1 MEILEKVLLAQD
13 FDESSKNV
21 TNAAIELGKV
31 FHSKIVPIHV
41 IPDDIIN
48 DKVKNL
54 VRQAVVSKLEETVKH
69 IEAQGIEVDQPILQ
83 NGPAYEV
90 IVKTGASINT
100 NLILTGSGENRK
112 EALFQLGTTTERII
126 QNSEKPVFV
135 VKENVP
141 LNVKTILCPVDFSD
155 ASKRALHNAII
166 MARRFNAKLIV
177 FSVCELQTTSWFSS
191 KEELEKE
198 NNIRCEQHQ
207 KEFNT
212 FIKLFNLTD
221 LDYSLETAKGI
232 PADEILA
239 CIENKGID
247 LLVMGTA
254 GRTGLN
260 RLVMGSVTEKVI
272 REVPCSFLTLKSEDV
287 INLQLQTDIKDFEML
302 YEAGSQLDK
311 DGFYE
316 EAIEQFKA
324 CLSINIMHVPA
335 YEAIAKV
342 FDKLNAPE
350 KAKLYRKS
358 AREIKDRIWYSK
370 IEDEVRKLRGS

>member
-13 FDESSKNV
+13 FEESSKNV
-21 TNAAIELGKV
+21 TNAAIELAKV

-54 VRQAVVSKLEETVKH
+54 VRQAVVSKLDETVKR

-83 NGPAYEV
+83 NGTAYEV

-155 ASKRALHNAII
+155 ASKRALNNAII
-166 MARRFNAKLIV
+166 MARRFNAKLII

-198 NNIRCEQHQ
+198 NSIRCEQHQ
-207 KEFNT
+207 EEFNT
-212 FIKLFNLTD
+212 FTNPFNLKD
-221 LDYSLETAKGI
+221 LDYSIETARGI

-239 CIENKGID
+239 CIESKSID
-247 LLVMGTA
+247 LLVIGTA

-302 YEAGSQLDK
+302 YEAGS
-311 DGFYE
+311 
-316 EAIEQFKA
+316 
-324 CLSINIMHVPA
+324 
-335 YEAIAKV
+335 
-342 FDKLNAPE
+342 
-350 KAKLYRKS
+350 
-358 AREIKDRIWYSK
+358 
-370 IEDEVRKLRGS
+370 